1 MNRTLL
7 NLVHDDAS
15 RAAPM
20 LSFSLSD
27 ALPSQRRTR
36 PLQPAFY
43 DLLDQEPELA
53 ELALEEVESAW
64 APTERLA
71 LL

>member
-1 MNRTLL
+1 
-7 NLVHDDAS
+7 
-15 RAAPM
+15 M

-43 DLLDQEPELA
+43 DLLDQEPASLA
-53 ELALEEVESAW
+53 AF
-64 APTERLA
+64 APHSSCTVA
-71 LL
+71 A